1 MILPVEPYKQRI
13 EKSSIK
19 LIMKEA
25 FGIFYKVTNPKILQR
40 EINIVNKRYDLT
52 NLAALLKEKG
62 LNSKKINEFDIDK
75 LLAGRKVQEKV
86 DLLQSLRNLLKQQFY
101 MLENNAKYQLRNG
114 KILKL
119 KRTTIMHKPHT
130 SFNLPEK
137 IEVVENKLAQIMK
150 NERDRMA
157 KS

>member
-1 MILPVEPYKQRI
+1 M
-13 EKSSIK
+13 
-19 LIMKEA
+19 
-25 FGIFYKVTNPKILQR
+25 TNPKILQR

-86 DLLQSLRNLLKQQFY
+86 DLLQSLRNHLKQQFY
-101 MLENNAKYQLRNG
+101 MLENNAKYQLRDG

-137 IEVVENKLAQIMK
+137 LK
-150 NERDRMA
+150 
-157 KS
+157 